1 MMLSECFCL
10 ISQTRSGVTTVDTI
24 WLEKGGGVSKLTLTM
39 LGDDDEGN
47 YSCRSNG
54 FESDTVTLRVVS
66 EELEEG
72 KRFVKSNLF
81 CDYVVGFII
90 NFFSEVHFVK
100 GFWLWNIKIS
110 TFHISRGGICIN
122 FVNIILHGNFSFL

>member
-1 MMLSECFCL
+1 MLNESFCL
-10 ISQTRSGVTTVDTI
+10 IPQNRNGVTTVDTI

-54 FESDTVTLRVVS
+54 FESDAVTLRVVS

-81 CDYVVGFII
+81 CVITWWVLSSQKFI
-90 NFFSEVHFVK
+90 
-100 GFWLWNIKIS
+100 L
-110 TFHISRGGICIN
+110 
-122 FVNIILHGNFSFL
+122 